1 MVGRGGAPSEGH
13 SSIHIM
19 EENALHGDGGC
30 VCRMGEDENE
40 RKNGSGGAA
49 HGKRPGA
56 VAQGE
61 KRANFLLKIL
71 RGTY

>member
-1 MVGRGGAPSEGH
+1 MVGRGGAPSKGH

-40 RKNGSGGAA
+40 RKNGSGVR
-49 HGKRPGA
+49 HTGKGPEPWRK
-56 VAQGE
+56 VKNE
-61 KRANFLLKIL
+61 RFFC
-71 RGTY
+71 

>member
-19 EENALHGDGGC
+19 EENALHGDGGR

-40 RKNGSGGAA
+40 RKNGSGAR
-49 HGKRPGA
+49 HTGKGPELWRK
-56 VAQGE
+56 VKSE
-61 KRANFLLKIL
+61 
-71 RGTY
+71 